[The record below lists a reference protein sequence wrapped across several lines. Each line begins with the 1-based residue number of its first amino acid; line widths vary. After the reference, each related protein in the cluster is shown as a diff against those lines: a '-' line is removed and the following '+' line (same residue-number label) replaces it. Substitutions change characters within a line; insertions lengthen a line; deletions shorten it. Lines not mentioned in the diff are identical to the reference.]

1 MTPKESTSVFTIQ
14 NIYTNNNPSSYRSR
28 SPYRRT
34 DPDNKESSQFNKF
47 CTYCRKNGHSISRC
61 FKRQTN
67 KYREMN
73 EKAKQNYANNRQQQS
88 TQKLFRDFLKN
99 NQDLPNQ
106 KAPTTYVSPH
116 RNHYQ
121 NQSRSPH
128 NARYHTSPYRRPREN
143 SFSPHRHN

>member
-1 MTPKESTSVFTIQ
+1 
-14 NIYTNNNPSSYRSR
+14 
-28 SPYRRT
+28 
-34 DPDNKESSQFNKF
+34 
-47 CTYCRKNGHSISRC
+47 
-61 FKRQTN
+61 
-67 KYREMN
+67 MN

-88 TQKLFRDFLKN
+88 TQKLFRDFLEN

-128 NARYHTSPYRRPREN
+128 NARYHTSHPNLITAHHTILNLLKDHLITIARILHILKMILIFLITILIY
-143 SFSPHRHN
+143 